1 MNLRKIAPTP
11 SAFACPLG
19 IKRIL
24 DHCTR
29 LEPDR
34 EIVYRDRVHY
44 NYFELRKRVARLANV
59 FRNLGLNGGET
70 IAVMD
75 YDSHRYL
82 ESFFAIPMTGHV
94 IHTINWRLS
103 PAQILYTI
111 NHAEDVVILAHAD
124 FMPLLNQL
132 SGQFTTVR
140 HVIVAAEDAPMP
152 ETLLPVAGEYEEL
165 LASASDEYSFED
177 FDEDAVATTFYT
189 TGTTGNPKGVFFT
202 HRQIVL
208 HTLALAIQVSS
219 LARSGKVDNADVY
232 MPLTPFFHVHA
243 WGFPF
248 VATLL
253 NMKQVYVGKFEP
265 EMTLKLF
272 LTHQPT
278 ISHCVPTILQMFVG
292 HPAVQQVDLSRWK
305 VLIGGS
311 ALPKTLAKAALARGI
326 EVSIGYGMSE
336 TCPLLSG
343 SYLSRAEQ
351 ATLDPDAE
359 VEARIRAGAPAV
371 LVDLRVVDEAG
382 QDVPLDD
389 ETMGEVVVRAPW
401 LTQGYFKEP
410 EKSEELWRDGWL
422 HTGDVATMNA
432 RRSIKIADR
441 IKDVI
446 KTGGEWVSSIDLESL
461 IGLHPAVQEVAVVSI
476 PDAKWGER
484 PHASIVL
491 KLGYQATAED
501 IKAHLKPFVEDGTI
515 NNWTVP
521 DSMAFVEAIPKT
533 SVGKMDKKVIRAGLL
548 VD

>member
-1 MNLRKIAPTP
+1 MNLRKIAPA
-11 SAFACPLG
+11 SNAFAFPLL
-19 IKRIL
+19 IKSL
-24 DHCTR
+24 LNNSKL
-29 LEPDR
+29 LEPER
-34 EIVYRDRVHY
+34 EIVYRDRTRY
-44 NYFELRKRVARLANV
+44 NYFELHKRVAKLANV
-59 FRNLGLNGGET
+59 FKNLGLNGGET

-103 PAQILYTI
+103 PTQILYTI
-111 NHAEDVVILAHAD
+111 NHAEDVVIIAHAD
-124 FMPLLNQL
+124 FVPLLTQL
-132 SGQFTTVR
+132 AAQFTTVR
-140 HVIVAAEDAPMP
+140 QVIVAVEDTPMP
-152 ETLLPVAGEYEEL
+152 DTTLPVAGEYEEL
-165 LASASDEYSFED
+165 LAGASDEYDFED

-208 HTLALAIQVSS
+208 HTLAIAINFSS
-219 LARSGKVDNADVY
+219 TAAACRINNADVY

-248 VATLL
+248 LATML
-253 NMKQVYVGKFEP
+253 NMKQVFVGKFEP

-272 LTHQPT
+272 MQHKPT
-278 ISHCVPTILQMFVG
+278 LSHCVPTILQMFVS
-292 HPAVQQVDLSRWK
+292 HPATQAVDMSGWK
-305 VLIGGS
+305 VIIGGS
-311 ALPKTLAKAALARGI
+311 ALPKSLAKAVLQRGI
-326 EVSIGYGMSE
+326 DVVTAYGMSE
-336 TCPLLSG
+336 TCPLLTTI
-343 SYLSRAEQ
+343 YLSNQDKAR
-351 ATLDPDAE
+351 LDPDAQ
-359 VEARIRAGAPAV
+359 VAARTRTGTAAV

-382 QDVPLDD
+382 NDVPLDD

-410 EKSEELWRDGWL
+410 EKSEELWRGGWL
-422 HTGDVATMNA
+422 HTGDVATMDA

-461 IGLHPAVQEVAVVSI
+461 IGLHPAVQEVAVVGI

-491 KLGYQATAED
+491 KAGQQATIEH
-501 IKAHLKPFVEDGTI
+501 IKAHLEPFVERGTI
-515 NNWTVP
+515 NKWTVP
-521 DSMAFVEAIPKT
+521 ESIAFVEAIPKT
-533 SVGKMDKKVIRAGLL
+533 SVGKIDKKVIRAGLL
-548 VD
+548 VV